1 MFGWLKSKKTAIY
14 APVAGEVVDLSSV
27 PDEVFS
33 AKMAGEGMAIK
44 PSEDIFRSPID
55 GVITKI
61 FPTNHAFVASND
73 GLDVIVHIG
82 IDTVELRGEGF
93 TRLIKEGE
101 SVKAGDPV
109 IQVDLPLISS
119 KAKSIV
125 TPIVVNN
132 AKVSICQQ
140 HNVYSKDLIME
151 VN

>member
-27 PDEVFS
+27 PDDVFA
-33 AKMAGEGMAIK
+33 AKMAGEGIAIK

-55 GVITKI
+55 GIITKI
-61 FPTNHAFVASND
+61 FPTNHAFIVSKD
-73 GLDVIVHIG
+73 GLEVIVHIG
-82 IDTVELRGEGF
+82 IDTVELKGEGF
-93 TRLIKEGE
+93 TRLLKEGE

-109 IQVDLPLISS
+109 IQADLPLISL

-125 TPIVVNN
+125 TPVVVNN
-132 AKVSICQQ
+132 SKVTTYPQ
-140 HNVYSKDLIME
+140 HRVCSGDLIME